1 MTPAAPTPIER
12 RIGRYRLERR
22 LGEGGMGV
30 VWAVTD
36 VESGRRFALKTLKP
50 HARGRP
56 DLERRLMREA
66 RAAGAVHHP
75 NVVTVHEVFDAGDDG
90 PAIVMDLLEGE
101 TLRARLAREERLS
114 APDVA
119 RILLPVVSA
128 VTAAHAQGVVHRDL
142 KPDNIFLSRHA
153 DGSEHV
159 RVLDFGIAKLV
170 EAAADPGESQ
180 SMTSTGTM
188 LGTPWYMAPEQGF
201 GESDIDGRADVW
213 AIGVI
218 LYECLSGGR
227 PLEGDNLGQVLK
239 RLMSQGITP
248 VAGVVPD
255 VPADVAE
262 LVDRMLTTDR
272 DDRLSDLRTAQAVL
286 ERHTHAAPA
295 DTSTPLV
302 VHRAARPARRAPI
315 AYVTAASLVAIG
327 FAVFGISRLRHS
339 PASDAPRSTVRSPVR
354 SAPAAGDG
362 PAPASARAGPS
373 DLHPI
378 APTPKADSDSP
389 ERAPTDTKLLLP
401 HQRRRHASATTSVSA
416 PTPFIAPAQPVS
428 AAPAA
433 AASAVPAST
442 ILGGLA
448 ARPPF

>member
-1 MTPAAPTPIER
+1 MTPAGPTPIER

-56 DLERRLMREA
+56 DLARRLMREA

-75 NVVTVHEVFDAGDDG
+75 NVVTVHEVFDAGADG

-101 TLRARLAREERLS
+101 TLRARLGREERLS
-114 APDVA
+114 TPDVA
-119 RILLPVVSA
+119 RIMLPVVSA
-128 VTAAHAQGVVHRDL
+128 VAAAHAQGVVHRDL

-159 RVLDFGIAKLV
+159 QVLDFGIAKLV

-201 GESDIDGRADVW
+201 GESDVDGRADVW

-227 PLEGDNLGQVLK
+227 PVEGDNLGQVLK

-272 DDRLSDLRTAQAVL
+272 GDRLSDLRVAEAVL
-286 ERHTHAAPA
+286 ERHAAPA

-302 VHRAARPARRAPI
+302 VPRAARRAHRAPI
-315 AYVTAASLVAIG
+315 AYVSAASFVAVG
-327 FAVFGISRLRHS
+327 FVAFGIARLAHS
-339 PASDAPRSTVRSPVR
+339 PASNAPRSTVQSPVR
-354 SAPAAGDG
+354 SASAAVDAPAT
-362 PAPASARAGPS
+362 ASARAVPS

-378 APTPKADSDSP
+378 APTPKADSDRP
-389 ERAPTDTKLLLP
+389 ERVPTDTKPLP
-401 HQRRRHASATTSVSA
+401 PHLHRRHASATTPVPI

-428 AAPAA
+428 TPA
-433 AASAVPAST
+433 AASASAAPAST